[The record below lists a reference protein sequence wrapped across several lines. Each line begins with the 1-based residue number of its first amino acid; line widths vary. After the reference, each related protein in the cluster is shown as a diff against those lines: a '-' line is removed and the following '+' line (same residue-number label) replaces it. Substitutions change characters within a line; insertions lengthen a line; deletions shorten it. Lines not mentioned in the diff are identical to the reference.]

1 MVTGKS
7 FPDSQSSC
15 GKRRRKKRGKERKEN
30 KQINNR
36 DNKKDPGEQLRM
48 CEKVMVPFPFLSGGN
63 QGDPPPTFLFSPLSD
78 RYNPDAGSG
87 EPVG

>member
-1 MVTGKS
+1 
-7 FPDSQSSC
+7 
-15 GKRRRKKRGKERKEN
+15 
-30 KQINNR
+30 
-36 DNKKDPGEQLRM
+36 LRM

-63 QGDPPPTFLFSPLSD
+63 QGDPPPTFLFSPLLD